1 MWAVIS
7 YELKENISCVS
18 FRRKDTAKKLEE
30 EVLTYCFAR
39 AL

>member
-18 FRRKDTAKKLEE
+18 FRRKDTANKE